1 MVLPTVHVQVIAN
14 CGGYTHSERGIYSG
28 QCGTMCPADQA
39 LVARTGCVPTYFHSS
54 PPAAPAAP
62 SCPSTCPGPVIHMP
76 GCPGGRVLPGP
87 RFLHAPA
94 PPLRNIVTLEPIKI
108 FSTQLL
114 AVLRAE
120 HHQAP
125 VFRVEMTLISPCP
138 RSLNTSDLSI
148 NSSHNSNSN
157 SNITCSALSGV

>member
-1 MVLPTVHVQVIAN
+1 
-14 CGGYTHSERGIYSG
+14 
-28 QCGTMCPADQA
+28 MCPADQA

-54 PPAAPAAP
+54 PHAAPAAP

-114 AVLRAE
+114 AVLRAAQ
-120 HHQAP
+120 HQAP

-148 NSSHNSNSN
+148 ISSHNSNSN